1 MTTRTMP
8 NISHKQTTLLT
19 NYPVNGEMD
28 TYRISSSTNRI
39 SNNIKPPSV
48 ITSEEHP
55 VTYRKDNK
63 PVSSFKVVSTNGL
76 PNTEPE
82 DSFSFVRIPSLRK
95 KGHKPKTE
103 TIETIGGI
111 KVDTYSV
118 GVIISTTV
126 GTCLIGVI
134 ISTTVSTCFDW
145 SNYIYH
151 GKYMF

>member
-1 MTTRTMP
+1 VG
-8 NISHKQTTLLT
+8 NIRHSSCGHPPFLLI
-19 NYPVNGEMD
+19 NCY
-28 TYRISSSTNRI
+28 
-39 SNNIKPPSV
+39 
-48 ITSEEHP
+48 
-55 VTYRKDNK
+55 
-63 PVSSFKVVSTNGL
+63 
-76 PNTEPE
+76 
-82 DSFSFVRIPSLRK
+82 
-95 KGHKPKTE
+95 E

-134 ISTTVSTCFDW
+134 ISTTVSTCLIGVIVSTTIGTCFDW